1 MHHFAE
7 EWIGLLPFC
16 MQVSGASPQEICEPR
31 VISEAR
37 SRNLWPI
44 LYPCLADGGGVSITR
59 RSGLPE
65 DAY

>member
-1 MHHFAE
+1 MPRMDRVIA
-7 EWIGLLPFC
+7 LLYT
-16 MQVSGASPQEICEPR
+16 SGASPQEICEPR

-44 LYPCLADGGGVSITR
+44 FYPCLADGGGVSITR